1 MSEQRTILHERLE
14 WLGANFENKSGKSD
28 KFYEI
33 TVTTNGGRLFT
44 ETRRWG
50 KYGTKGGKPKVI
62 EHYSEWSALDSA
74 QTKLAKQRDKGYTKP
89 VAPLKR
95 LASLMDD

>member
-1 MSEQRTILHERLE
+1 MSEEKTIFHERVE
-14 WLGANFENKSGKSD
+14 WLGRNHKNASGKSD

-33 TVTTNGGRLFT
+33 TVLWNGGHSYV

-50 KYGTKGGKPKVI
+50 RYGSKGQTKVLR
-62 EHYSEWSALDSA
+62 HYGEWSALNSA
-74 QTKLAKQRDKGYTKP
+74 RSQLAKKRDKGYENV

-95 LASLMDD
+95 LASAMDD